1 VLTFSCLRCLRS
13 FSSRYV
19 RFDRTGV
26 LNGFII
32 FLIATAWL
40 VSWSF
45 AELRAYQYTC
55 LFVGLSNIPDE
66 TKGSHT
72 NGLQVSVP
80 LQRQSLPLSEC
91 GVSAHLLVISNV
103 VPKIWARTNSAM
115 VKGGSG
121 GSAAGASGSGYRGG
135 WVVLLVQCRE
145 SRVNRFA
152 QWASQ
157 TGHVYWIG
165 GEGR

>member
-1 VLTFSCLRCLRS
+1 
-13 FSSRYV
+13 
-19 RFDRTGV
+19 V

-45 AELRAYQYTC
+45 AELRPNQYAS
-55 LFVGLSNIPDE
+55 LFLGCSNIPDE

-80 LQRQSLPLSEC
+80 SRRQSHPLSEC
-91 GVSAHLLVISNV
+91 GVSPHLLVISNV

-115 VKGGSG
+115 VMCGSG
-121 GSAAGASGSGYRGG
+121 GSATGASGRSYR
-135 WVVLLVQCRE
+135 
-145 SRVNRFA
+145 
-152 QWASQ
+152 
-157 TGHVYWIG
+157 
-165 GEGR
+165 